1 LLIYRFDIAKELEN
15 VDKKQEAPKPN
26 LGTESKTSIKIQPV
40 SNKGKIV
47 KAW

>member
-1 LLIYRFDIAKELEN
+1 

-40 SNKGKIV
+40 SNKGKMNLHYIFITC
-47 KAW
+47 W